1 MHEIR
6 YLVTTWEAE
15 RPLLQ
20 AVRRRVFIVEQSIP
34 ESEEWDEEDLVSVH
48 LLATLNCEPVGTGR
62 LSPAGK
68 IGRLAVIS
76 ELRGH
81 GVGTRLLGLLLGEA
95 ARRGMLEVFLHAQ
108 VHAVPFYEKAG
119 FQVQGEVFDEAGIPH
134 LRMRRSL
141 G

>member
-1 MHEIR
+1 MPDVQ
-6 YLVTTWEAE
+6 YVVTTWRAD
-15 RPLLQ
+15 RPQLQ
-20 AVRRRVFIVEQSIP
+20 AVRRRVFIDEQSIP
-34 ESEEWDEEDLVSVH
+34 ESEEWDDEDLVAVH
-48 LLATLNCEPVGTGR
+48 VLATLNRDPVGTGR
-62 LSPAGK
+62 LGPTGK

-81 GVGTRLLGLLLGEA
+81 GVGNRLLRLLLGEA

-119 FQVQGEVFDEAGIPH
+119 FQAQGGVFDEAGIPH